1 MMKEVLLMRG
11 AKRIVEYNAG
21 VKPGEKVLI
30 ITDFSEQIPHAQAL
44 AGAVWQAGAEPIISI
59 IVPRKTPGQ
68 EPPELVAESMKKA
81 DVILLPLSISITHTP
96 ALKAALGEG
105 ARAIVLTDITDGLMN
120 EGGIK
125 ADFEEVKPL
134 CEKVAKLLTDTNF
147 VTLTSPRGTHLTM
160 SLEGRKGNAHTG
172 LAREPGT
179 ASTVPD
185 IEANISPVEESAEG
199 VFVAD
204 GSIPYYQ
211 IGVLREPV
219 VFTIKK
225 GKVAKIEGGDQATTI
240 SNMMAA
246 QNNPLVYNLAQLAFG
261 LNPKCK
267 MSGLTL
273 DDEGVYGTAHIG
285 IGTSI
290 VLGGEVMASMH
301 FDAVMWKPSLEA
313 DGKVVLK
320 EGEWL
325 I

>member
-1 MMKEVLLMRG
+1 MKEALLMRG
-11 AKRIVEYNAG
+11 AKRIVEYNAK

-44 AGAVWQAGAEPIISI
+44 AGAVWQAGAEPIITI
-59 IVPRKTPGQ
+59 IVPRKVHGK

-81 DVILLPLSISITHTP
+81 NVILLPISVSITHTT
-96 ALKAALGEG
+96 ALKSALGGG
-105 ARAIVLTDITDGLMN
+105 ARAIILTDISDGLMG
-120 EGGIK
+120 EGGIE
-125 ADFEEVKPL
+125 ADFEQVKPK
-134 CEKVAKLLTDTNF
+134 CEKVAKLLTDTDF
-147 VTLTSPRGTHLTM
+147 VKLTSPRGTNLTM
-160 SLEGRKGNAHTG
+160 SLKGRKGNAHTG

-185 IEANISPVEESAEG
+185 IEANISPMEGTAEG
-199 VFVAD
+199 VFIAD

-219 VFTIKK
+219 IFTIEK
-225 GKVAKIEGGDQATTI
+225 GVVVKIEGGDQARTI

-246 QNNPLVYNLAQLAFG
+246 QNNPLVYNIAQLAFG
-261 LNPKCK
+261 LNPKCS

-301 FDAVMWKPSLEA
+301 FDAVMWKPTLEA
-313 DGKVVLK
+313 DKKVVLK
-320 EGEWL
+320 DGEWL

>member
-1 MMKEVLLMRG
+1 MKEALLMRG
-11 AKRIVEYNAG
+11 ARRIVEYNAQ
-21 VKPGEKVLI
+21 VKSGEKVLI

-44 AGAVWQAGAEPIISI
+44 AGAVWEVGAEPIISV
-59 IVPRKTPGQ
+59 IVPRKVHGR
-68 EPPELVAESMKKA
+68 EPPEPVAESMKKA
-81 DVILLPLSISITHTP
+81 DVILLPISVSITHTS
-96 ALKAALGEG
+96 ATKAALAEG
-105 ARAIVLTDITDGLMN
+105 ARVIVLTDITDGLMS
-120 EGGIK
+120 EGGIE
-125 ADFEEVKPL
+125 ADFEEIKPL
-134 CEKVAKLLTDTNF
+134 CEKVAKLLTDTNL
-147 VTLTSPRGTHLTM
+147 VRLTSPRGTNLTM
-160 SLEGRKGNAHTG
+160 NLDGRKGNAHTG

-185 IEANISPVEESAEG
+185 IEANISPIEGSGEG

-204 GSIPYYQ
+204 ASIPYYQ

-219 VFTIKK
+219 VFTIKE
-225 GKVAKIEGGDQATTI
+225 GKVVKIEGEDQARTI
-240 SNMMAA
+240 SNMMEA
-246 QNNPLVYNLAQLAFG
+246 QKNPNVYNLAQLAFG
-261 LNPKCK
+261 LNPECT

-301 FDAVMWKPSLEA
+301 SDAVMWEPTLEA

-320 EGEWL
+320 DGEWL